1 MSTRSRTRGVTLVE
15 LIVFMV
21 IVGVAMA
28 GIFAAFS
35 IMTKGSADPQVRKQV
50 LAIAESMMEEI
61 VLMPLTYCDP
71 DDPLAATAANAA
83 ACTTRE
89 DTPIG
94 NESETRY
101 STTARFD
108 NVSDYHGFVMDPTNP
123 VGTPGIRDVT
133 GMDVREARGRN
144 KRVRLVASASRH
156 GGKVTARV
164 EPELLDH
171 NDPLAGLVDLNN
183 ALYLTTDLL
192 GEIGIVQRSGSLT
205 QTAYA
210 LLSDLSR
217 ICQRLKEI

>member
-1 MSTRSRTRGVTLVE
+1 MSTRSRARGVTLVE

-35 IMTKGSADPQVRKQV
+35 TMTKGSADPQVRKQV

-133 GMDVREARGRN
+133 GTSTITGLDNYSVSVSIANAGTALGLTANEDALRIT
-144 KRVRLVASASRH
+144 
-156 GGKVTARV
+156 VTASHTSGVSMVLEGYRTRYA
-164 EPELLDH
+164 P
-171 NDPLAGLVDLNN
+171 N
-183 ALYLTTDLL
+183 TTP
-192 GEIGIVQRSGSLT
+192 
-205 QTAYA
+205 
-210 LLSDLSR
+210 
-217 ICQRLKEI
+217 